1 MFNKRLSLIF
11 WALCLFTLSVLFR
24 FFYWQVIQ
32 SDQLSQKAYQQSRSV
47 KETTAVRG
55 TIYTSDSFPLATNQT
70 LYQPA
75 FYRPNSDL
83 STPELKEEIDKTIP
97 DFSENNKEV
106 FQKISESPEKT
117 WFEFKTLIT
126 HEQKEQLEGVSGLE
140 FSVTSK
146 RVYPEAS
153 MSAHLLGFVGKN
165 NLDQPQGYSGLEG
178 YYNKELSGTFG
189 LSQKTKDALGQ
200 IIFLGKPWGREVKN
214 GKNLHLYL
222 DRTAQF
228 LAEEA
233 LKEGLETYQAEA
245 GSVTVMESST
255 GHILAM
261 ISLPGFHPDTYQE
274 ATPSSLINPVISHFF
289 EPGSIFK
296 PIIMTMALDSSAVK
310 KDDICQDCDQPK
322 TISPHTINNWDL
334 SVHPNSTMTEIIKN
348 SDNIGMSFVIEEL
361 GLNRFLDYSEKLGF
375 GSPTGIDLQGEASQK
390 LKSKKNWYPIDLASA
405 SFGQGIAL
413 TQIQVLNSFNSLA
426 NNGYL
431 ASPQVVAEYSQSG
444 RNDSL
449 KIKKSEKVFE
459 KEAIDDI
466 KNMLETAVNESPV
479 SRLKPKGYSVCAKS
493 GTAQVAIKG
502 HYDDSQFIASYIGF
516 LPKEEPYFTMLI
528 TLKNPQTS
536 SWGSSTA
543 APIWF
548 NLAEKLIYL
557 FDIKKDRPDV

>member
-1 MFNKRLSLIF
+1 L
-11 WALCLFTLSVLFR
+11 
-24 FFYWQVIQ
+24 
-32 SDQLSQKAYQQSRSV
+32 DH
-47 KETTAVRG
+47 
-55 TIYTSDSFPLATNQT
+55 P
-70 LYQPA
+70 PA
-75 FYRPNSDL
+75 
-83 STPELKEEIDKTIP
+83 
-97 DFSENNKEV
+97 
-106 FQKISESPEKT
+106 
-117 WFEFKTLIT
+117 
-126 HEQKEQLEGVSGLE
+126 
-140 FSVTSK
+140 
-146 RVYPEAS
+146 
-153 MSAHLLGFVGKN
+153 
-165 NLDQPQGYSGLEG
+165 
-178 YYNKELSGTFG
+178 
-189 LSQKTKDALGQ
+189 
-200 IIFLGKPWGREVKN
+200 
-214 GKNLHLYL
+214 
-222 DRTAQF
+222 
-228 LAEEA
+228 
-233 LKEGLETYQAEA
+233 
-245 GSVTVMESST
+245 
-255 GHILAM
+255 
-261 ISLPGFHPDTYQE
+261 
-274 ATPSSLINPVISHFF
+274 
-289 EPGSIFK
+289 SIFR
-296 PIIMTMALDSSAVK
+296 
-310 KDDICQDCDQPK
+310 
-322 TISPHTINNWDL
+322 
-334 SVHPNSTMTEIIKN
+334 E
-348 SDNIGMSFVIEEL
+348 
-361 GLNRFLDYSEKLGF
+361 
-375 GSPTGIDLQGEASQK
+375 EASQK